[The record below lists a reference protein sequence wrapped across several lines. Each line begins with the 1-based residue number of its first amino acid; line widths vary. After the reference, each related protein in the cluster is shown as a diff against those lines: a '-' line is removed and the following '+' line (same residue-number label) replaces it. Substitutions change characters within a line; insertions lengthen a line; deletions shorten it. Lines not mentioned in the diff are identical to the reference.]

1 MLTVPSISFLLFFE
15 QINYDIHISK
25 KGCKLLERINF
36 IETVNSLGLCKCS
49 HGNEKKRTEL
59 QELKIGTL
67 WYNYFDSL
75 ICLSNQ
81 KLQCKLK
88 FNWTL
93 QTFLI
98 SSNSSW
104 EIDERKQKKVNPFP
118 VCNVKRIFDEFY
130 NKNDIKNISA

>member
-36 IETVNSLGLCKCS
+36 IETVNSLGLCKNQPRQWFHC
-49 HGNEKKRTEL
+49 KEL
-59 QELKIGTL
+59 IIATL
-67 WYNYFDSL
+67 WYNYYDSL
-75 ICLSNQ
+75 SCLSTQ